1 MIFNWHINFY
11 KFRFKPLNLEIQK
24 KVIDQ
29 QNSIYFSL
37 NLDRMLA
44 LNKLNKILLD
54 NFSKEYDEN
63 NGMWSE
69 HLLLLSAISIS
80 YPQKIKS
87 ILEIG
92 TFNGETAFILSKLF
106 PHSKIT
112 TIDLNNSNLKD
123 IEEYSY
129 VFESSESQFISN
141 RDKILKLNEN
151 IEFIQMNS
159 LNLYNSN
166 DKYDL
171 IWIDGAHG
179 FPFIAIDLSNA
190 LRMVNSDGFI
200 LCDDVYTSTSEN
212 SMMTDSMATF
222 ITLQKFQEALN
233 LNVTLVPKRLNKKIK
248 YVAVVQILSI

>member
-1 MIFNWHINFY
+1 
-11 KFRFKPLNLEIQK
+11 
-24 KVIDQ
+24 
-29 QNSIYFSL
+29 
-37 NLDRMLA
+37 
-44 LNKLNKILLD
+44 
-54 NFSKEYDEN
+54 
-63 NGMWSE
+63 
-69 HLLLLSAISIS
+69 
-80 YPQKIKS
+80 
-87 ILEIG
+87 
-92 TFNGETAFILSKLF
+92 
-106 PHSKIT
+106 
-112 TIDLNNSNLKD
+112 
-123 IEEYSY
+123 
-129 VFESSESQFISN
+129 
-141 RDKILKLNEN
+141 
-151 IEFIQMNS
+151 MNS